1 MSFVETINAIR
12 GKSAKYVGKLDMI
25 LDLVENVA
33 VSAAGVPVTRD
44 SEGQVIDSE
53 AGVVNL
59 DAEQN
64 ELLVTLSN
72 RVSALEARMS
82 ENSGE

>member
-44 SEGQVIDSE
+44 AEGQVIDSE
-53 AGVVNL
+53 TGVINL

-72 RVSALEARMS
+72 RVSALEARMPDDT
-82 ENSGE
+82 GE

>member
-44 SEGQVIDSE
+44 AEGEVIDSE

>member
-44 SEGQVIDSE
+44 AEGQVIDSE

>member
-44 SEGQVIDSE
+44 AEGQVIDSE
-53 AGVVNL
+53 AGVINL

>member
-44 SEGQVIDSE
+44 AEGQVIDSE
-53 AGVVNL
+53 AGVINL

-72 RVSALEARMS
+72 RVSALEARMPD
-82 ENSGE
+82 NSGE